1 MNCSNCGS
9 QNTADSQFCARCG
22 IKLLTDSEQNP
33 SLESTPVDSEYPQPN
48 PISPKGSDQQST
60 FSPVSI
66 VQLIAQTLAIY
77 IGSFKLI
84 IRIVLIAQIPFLIS
98 PFVPDNTVV
107 ALALTL
113 IGLFTG
119 LLASA
124 ATAYIVAQYCLQRQT
139 TLVSCYVAVMD
150 NGISLLVNALIF
162 ASALFVGFLLSLAII
177 GLPLLIF
184 VAVAWFFYIQAVVIE
199 KKGPFEA
206 LARSWH
212 LVQGQWFRVFG
223 RVLVLVLILFVVG
236 FITSLPGLAVMT
248 SNVSLGNL
256 LLTLGGTL
264 VTPITYIGATLIYF
278 DLRVRKEGFTLE
290 TLESEMR

>member
-66 VQLIAQTLAIY
+66 VQLVAQTLAIY

-98 PFVPDNTVV
+98 PFVPGNTVV

-236 FITSLPGLAVMT
+236 FITSLPGLAVMA

>member
-22 IKLLTDSEQNP
+22 IKLLTDSEQSP

-66 VQLIAQTLAIY
+66 VQLVAQTLAIY

-98 PFVPDNTVV
+98 PFVPGNTVV

-223 RVLVLVLILFVVG
+223 RVLVLVLILFVAG
-236 FITSLPGLAVMT
+236 FITSLPGLAVMA

>member
-66 VQLIAQTLAIY
+66 VQLVAQTLAIY

-98 PFVPDNTVV
+98 PFVPGNTVV

>member
-22 IKLLTDSEQNP
+22 IKLLTDSEQSP

-66 VQLIAQTLAIY
+66 VQLVAQTLAIY

-98 PFVPDNTVV
+98 PFVPGNTVV

-124 ATAYIVAQYCLQRQT
+124 ATAYIVAQYFLQRQT

-223 RVLVLVLILFVVG
+223 RVLVLVLILFVAG
-236 FITSLPGLAVMT
+236 FITSLPGLAVMA

>member
-9 QNTADSQFCARCG
+9 QNTEDSQFCARCG
-22 IKLLTDSEQNP
+22 IKLLTDSEQN
-33 SLESTPVDSEYPQPN
+33 SGLEPTPVDSEHSQPN
-48 PISPKGSDQQST
+48 PTSPKDSDRQSN
-60 FSPVSI
+60 FSPLNI
-66 VQLIAQTLAIY
+66 VQLVAQTLAIY
-77 IGSFKLI
+77 IASFKLI

-98 PFVPDNTVV
+98 PFVPDNTVFV
-107 ALALTL
+107 LALTL

-139 TLVSCYVAVMD
+139 KLLTCYVAVMD

-162 ASALFVGFLLSLAII
+162 ATVLFVGFLLSLAII

-223 RVLVLVLILFVVG
+223 RVLVLVLILIVAG
-236 FITSLPGLAVMT
+236 FITSLPGLAMIP
-248 SNVSLGNL
+248 SNIPLGNL

-264 VTPITYIGATLIYF
+264 VTPITYIGATLVYF

>member
-66 VQLIAQTLAIY
+66 VQLVAQTLAIY

-236 FITSLPGLAVMT
+236 FITSLPGLAVMA